1 MNPQG
6 KYSML
11 ALTQIKI
18 GNYDMKRLVT
28 SLLVSVALGASASSD
43 SADRPLVM
51 QPEISPDGM
60 RVAFSYQGDIWTMS
74 TSGTNPNRLTI
85 HEGYEHSPKWSK
97 DGKSIA
103 FSSDRFGNDDVFI
116 MPSDGGRPDRLTYH
130 SASDRVLGFSDDNQ
144 VLFNTRRLYAE
155 VEREW
160 EVYSVAPTGDET
172 EFRFMDALGFDAVV
186 SPNGKKIAFVRSTA
200 RVSRE
205 DYRGPANRNIWVYDI
220 EADKYQ
226 QLTDFDGNDFMP
238 QWSGN
243 NELYFISPRAGKYNV
258 FKQKL
263 DSKKATQVT
272 DEREFG
278 VEHFSLDS
286 QGNNLIYQA
295 ADKVALIADGQQQ
308 PLDLSIPTDF
318 RFDPVTNKT
327 TTNSLDEYSVSPDG
341 KWIAYAVRGDV
352 FVKRND
358 KEDKRSVRLTT
369 GAARDRDVTW
379 LNDTTLLFVSDRD
392 DQNDIF
398 ALTSADANEPN
409 LFKSLKHAITPVT
422 RTDAQ
427 EGQPVVSPDGKKV
440 AYQQGR
446 GKLIVAEVSDDN
458 AFTNP
463 VTLLDGWATPSGVSW
478 SPDSQW
484 LAYAKSDLLFNS
496 EIFIHA
502 ADNSHEPVNVSM
514 HPKGDYSPVW
524 SPDGSKLGFTSM
536 RNNGDYDIWFAW
548 LKESD
553 WQRTQE
559 EWKRDEFVAE
569 ANTAKD
575 DDDTDEAKEATAEP
589 MHIDLDGIYKRL
601 SQVTR
606 FAGNESGLAFDKD
619 GEYVYYTIG
628 GAGRQN
634 FKMDQD
640 LFKIKWNGED
650 KKHILKGDKSPRS
663 LSLSHDG
670 KHLFALTG
678 KGTLVKVDTKKD
690 ETDTLT
696 TVSQQS
702 IEHMAERAQIFDE
715 AWQALNA
722 GFYDPEFHGNDWQEL
737 KEKYRPLA
745 LKASTKEDF
754 QYVFNLMLGQ
764 VNASHMGM
772 YRGENQKQTQK
783 TRTGLVGVEVFP
795 GDDGLTVASVLNNS
809 PATRDDSRLQE
820 DDVITHVNQQS
831 VKDANFYELL
841 NGQANQPV
849 LLSVKR
855 AGQDKEVVLWPT
867 TSLSDEKYDNW
878 VETRRELTE
887 KYSNGRLG
895 YLHIRGMNW
904 TSFERFERELMAAGY
919 GKDGIVIDVR
929 YNGGGWTTDYLM
941 AVLNVEQ
948 HAYTIP
954 RGATDD
960 LDNDKLRFRDKYPF
974 SERLP
979 LSAWTKPSIAMSNEN
994 SYSNAE
1000 IFSHAYKALG
1010 IGKLVGRPTFGAVI
1024 STGAQGLVDGSIV
1037 RMPFRGWWVKN
1048 SDANMDFTPAQ
1059 PDIEVFNPPAYKAKN
1074 EDPQLKRAVGE
1085 LLKSL

>member
-1 MNPQG
+1 
-6 KYSML
+6 
-11 ALTQIKI
+11 
-18 GNYDMKRLVT
+18 MKRLLT
-28 SLLVSVALGASASSD
+28 SLLVSAALGVSASETTSE
-43 SADRPLVM
+43 RPLIM
-51 QPEISPDGM
+51 QPEISPDGT
-60 RVAFSYQGDIWTMS
+60 RIAFSYQGDIWTMS

-85 HEGYEHSPKWSK
+85 HEGYESSPKWSK
-97 DGKSIA
+97 DGSSIA
-103 FSSDRFGNDDVFI
+103 FSSDRFGNDDVFV
-116 MPSDGGRPDRLTYH
+116 MPSEGGRPDRLTYH
-130 SASDRVLGFSDDNQ
+130 SAPDRVLGFSNDNQ

-160 EVYSVAPTGDET
+160 EVYGVAPTGDAT
-172 EFRFMDALGFDAVV
+172 ESRYMDALGFDAVV
-186 SPNGKKIAFVRSTA
+186 SPDGTKIAFVRSTA

-205 DYRGPANRNIWVYDI
+205 DYRGPANRNIWIYDT
-220 EADKYQ
+220 ETSEYE

-238 QWSGN
+238 KWSSN
-243 NELYFISPRAGKYNV
+243 NELYFISARAGKYNV

-263 DSKKATQVT
+263 GSRRATQVT
-272 DEREFG
+272 DESEFG
-278 VEHFSLDS
+278 VEHFSIDKQASHLV
-286 QGNNLIYQA
+286 YQA
-295 ADKVALIADGQQQ
+295 ADKVKLIADGQSSS
-308 PLDLSIPTDF
+308 LDLSIPTDF
-318 RFDPVTNKT
+318 RFDPVTKKST
-327 TTNSLDEYSVSPDG
+327 TDSLDEYSVSPDG
-341 KWIAYAVRGDV
+341 KLISYVVRGDL

-379 LNDTTLLFVSDRD
+379 LDDTTLLFVSDRD
-392 DQNDIF
+392 RQNDIF
-398 ALTSADANEPN
+398 ALTSADSEEPN
-409 LFKSLKHAITPVT
+409 LFKSLKHSVTPVT

-427 EGQPVVSPDGKKV
+427 ESQPLVSPDGKKV
-440 AYQQGR
+440 AYREGR
-446 GKLIVAEVSDDN
+446 GKLIVADITADKSL
-458 AFTNP
+458 TNR

-478 SPDSQW
+478 SPDSNW
-484 LAYAKSDLLFNS
+484 LAYAKSDLSFNS
-496 EIFIHA
+496 EVFIHA
-502 ADNSHEPVNVSM
+502 ADNSQEPVNVSM

-548 LKESD
+548 LTKSD
-553 WQRTQE
+553 WQRSKE
-559 EWKRDEFVAE
+559 EWKRDEFVDETADTKKEEDDSE
-569 ANTAKD
+569 ANEKAV
-575 DDDTDEAKEATAEP
+575 EP
-589 MHIDLDGIYKRL
+589 MQIDLDRIYERL
-601 SQVTR
+601 VQVTR
-606 FAGNESGLAFDKD
+606 FAGNESGLAFDKE
-619 GEYVYYTIG
+619 GEHVYYTIG

-650 KKHILKGDKSPRS
+650 KKQVIEGNKSPRS
-663 LSLSHDG
+663 LSLSNDG

-678 KGTLVKVDTKKD
+678 KGQLVKVDTKTDKP
-690 ETDTLT
+690 ETLS
-696 TVSQQS
+696 TVSQQN

-722 GFYDPEFHGNDWQEL
+722 GFYDPEFHDNDWQEL

-754 QYVFNLMLGQ
+754 QYIFNLMLGQ
-764 VNASHMGM
+764 VNASHMGL

-783 TRTGLVGVEVFP
+783 TQTGLVGVEVIP
-795 GDDGLTVASVLNNS
+795 TDAGLEVTSVLNKS
-809 PATRDDSRLQE
+809 PAARDDSRLQVG
-820 DDVITHVNQQS
+820 DVITQVNQQS

-841 NGQANQPV
+841 NGYANQRV
-849 LLSVKR
+849 LLNIKR
-855 AGQDKEVVLWPT
+855 ANEDTEVVLWPT

-878 VETRRELTE
+878 VETRRAMTE
-887 KYSNGRLG
+887 EYSNGRLG

-960 LDNDKLRFRDKYPF
+960 LDKDQKKFRDKYPY

-1024 STGAQGLVDGSIV
+1024 STGAERLVDGSII
-1037 RMPFRGWWVKN
+1037 RMPFRGWWVKE

-1074 EDPQLKRAVGE
+1074 VDPQLKRAVDE
-1085 LLKSL
+1085 LLKTL

>member
-1 MNPQG
+1 
-6 KYSML
+6 ML
-11 ALTQIKI
+11 
-18 GNYDMKRLVT
+18 T
-28 SLLVSVALGASASSD
+28 SLLVSAALGASASEAS
-43 SADRPLVM
+43 SERPLIM
-51 QPEISPDGM
+51 QPEISPDGT
-60 RVAFSYQGDIWTMS
+60 RIAFSYQGDIWTMS

-85 HEGYEHSPKWSK
+85 HEGYESSPKWSK
-97 DGKSIA
+97 DGSSIA
-103 FSSDRFGNDDVFI
+103 FSSDRFGNDDVFV
-116 MPSDGGRPDRLTYH
+116 MPSEGGRPDRLTYH
-130 SASDRVLGFSDDNQ
+130 SAPDRVLGFSNDNQ

-160 EVYSVAPTGDET
+160 EVYGVAPTGDAT
-172 EFRFMDALGFDAVV
+172 ESRYMDALGFDAVV
-186 SPNGKKIAFVRSTA
+186 SPDGTKIAFVRSTA

-205 DYRGPANRNIWVYDI
+205 DYRGPANRNIWIYDT
-220 EADKYQ
+220 ETSEYE

-238 QWSGN
+238 KWSSN
-243 NELYFISPRAGKYNV
+243 NELYFISARAGKYNV

-263 DSKKATQVT
+263 GSKRATQVT
-272 DEREFG
+272 DESEFG
-278 VEHFSLDS
+278 VEHFSIDKQANHLV
-286 QGNNLIYQA
+286 YQA
-295 ADKVALIADGQQQ
+295 ADKVRLIADGQSSS
-308 PLDLSIPTDF
+308 LDLSIPTDF
-318 RFDPVTNKT
+318 RFDPVTKKST
-327 TTNSLDEYSVSPDG
+327 TDSLDEYSVSPDG
-341 KWIAYAVRGDV
+341 KLISYVVRGDL

-379 LNDTTLLFVSDRD
+379 LDDNTLLFVSDRD
-392 DQNDIF
+392 GQNDIF
-398 ALTSADANEPN
+398 ALTSADSEEPN
-409 LFKSLKHAITPVT
+409 LFKSLKHSVTPVT

-427 EGQPVVSPDGKKV
+427 ESQPLVSPDGKKV
-440 AYQQGR
+440 AYREGR
-446 GKLIVAEVSDDN
+446 GKLIVADITADKSL
-458 AFTNP
+458 TNR

-478 SPDSQW
+478 SPDSNW
-484 LAYAKSDLLFNS
+484 LAYAKSDLSFNS
-496 EIFIHA
+496 EVFIHA
-502 ADNSHEPVNVSM
+502 ADNSQEPVNVSM

-548 LKESD
+548 LTKSD
-553 WQRTQE
+553 WQRSKE
-559 EWKRDEFVAE
+559 EWKRDEFVDE
-569 ANTAKD
+569 TADTKKEED
-575 DDDTDEAKEATAEP
+575 DSKTEEKALEP
-589 MHIDLDGIYKRL
+589 MQIDLDRIYERL
-601 SQVTR
+601 VQVTR
-606 FAGNESGLAFDKD
+606 FAGNESGLAFDKE
-619 GEYVYYTIG
+619 GEHVYYTIG

-650 KKHILKGDKSPRS
+650 KKQVIEGNKSPRN
-663 LSLSHDG
+663 LSLSNDG

-678 KGTLVKVDTKKD
+678 KGQLVKVDTKKD
-690 ETDTLT
+690 EPETLS
-696 TVSQQS
+696 TVSQQN

-722 GFYDPEFHGNDWQEL
+722 GFYDPEFHDNDWQEL

-754 QYVFNLMLGQ
+754 QYIFNLMMGQ
-764 VNASHMGM
+764 VNASHMGL

-783 TRTGLVGVEVFP
+783 TQTGLVGVEVIP
-795 GDDGLTVASVLNNS
+795 TDAGLEITSVLNKS
-809 PATRDDSRLQE
+809 PAARDDSRLQVG
-820 DDVITHVNQQS
+820 DVITQVNQQS

-841 NGQANQPV
+841 NGYANQRV
-849 LLSVKR
+849 LLNIKR
-855 AGQDKEVVLWPT
+855 ANEDTEVVLWPT

-878 VETRRELTE
+878 VETRRAMTE
-887 KYSNGRLG
+887 EYSDGRLG

-960 LDNDKLRFRDKYPF
+960 LDKDQKKFRDKYPY

-1024 STGAQGLVDGSIV
+1024 STGAERLVDGSII
-1037 RMPFRGWWVKN
+1037 RMPFRGWWVKE

-1074 EDPQLKRAVGE
+1074 VDPQLKRAVDE
-1085 LLKSL
+1085 LLKTL

>member
-1 MNPQG
+1 
-6 KYSML
+6 
-11 ALTQIKI
+11 
-18 GNYDMKRLVT
+18 MKRLLT
-28 SLLVSVALGASASSD
+28 SLLVSAALGASASETTSE
-43 SADRPLVM
+43 RPLIM
-51 QPEISPDGM
+51 QPEISPDGT
-60 RVAFSYQGDIWTMS
+60 RIAFSYQGDIWTMS

-85 HEGYEHSPKWSK
+85 HEGYESSPKWSK
-97 DGKSIA
+97 DGSSIA
-103 FSSDRFGNDDVFI
+103 FSSDRFGNDDVFV
-116 MPSDGGRPDRLTYH
+116 MPSEGGHPDRLTYH
-130 SASDRVLGFSDDNQ
+130 SAPDRVLEFSNDNQ

-160 EVYSVAPTGDET
+160 EVYGIAPTGDAT
-172 EFRFMDALGFDAVV
+172 ESRYMDALGFDAVV
-186 SPNGKKIAFVRSTA
+186 SPDGTKIAFVRSTA

-205 DYRGPANRNIWVYDI
+205 DYRGPANRNIWIYDT
-220 EADKYQ
+220 ETSEYE

-238 QWSGN
+238 KWSSN
-243 NELYFISPRAGKYNV
+243 NELYFISARTGKYNV

-263 DSKKATQVT
+263 GSKRATQVT
-272 DEREFG
+272 DESEFG
-278 VEHFSLDS
+278 VEHFSIDKQANHLV
-286 QGNNLIYQA
+286 YKA
-295 ADKVALIADGQQQ
+295 ADKVKLIADGQSSS
-308 PLDLSIPTDF
+308 LDLSIPTDF
-318 RFDPVTNKT
+318 RFDPVTKKST
-327 TTNSLDEYSVSPDG
+327 TDSLDEYSVSPDG
-341 KWIAYAVRGDV
+341 KLISYVVRGDL

-379 LNDTTLLFVSDRD
+379 LDDNTLLFVSDRD
-392 DQNDIF
+392 GQNDIF
-398 ALTSADANEPN
+398 AVTSADSEEPN
-409 LFKSLKHAITPVT
+409 LFKSLKHSVTPVT

-427 EGQPVVSPDGKKV
+427 ERQPLVSPDGEKV
-440 AYQQGR
+440 VYREGR
-446 GKLIVAEVSDDN
+446 GKLIVADITEDKSL
-458 AFTNP
+458 TNR

-478 SPDSQW
+478 SADSNW
-484 LAYAKSDLLFNS
+484 LAYAKSDLSFNS

-502 ADNSHEPVNVSM
+502 ADNSQEPVNVSM

-548 LKESD
+548 LTESD
-553 WQRTQE
+553 WQRSKE
-559 EWKRDEFVAE
+559 EWKRDEFVDETADTQKDENDSE
-569 ANTAKD
+569 A
-575 DDDTDEAKEATAEP
+575 DEKAVEP
-589 MHIDLDGIYKRL
+589 MQIDLDRIYERL
-601 SQVTR
+601 VQVTR
-606 FAGNESGLAFDKD
+606 FAGNESGLAFDKE
-619 GEYVYYTIG
+619 GEHVYYTIG

-650 KKHILKGDKSPRS
+650 KKQVIDGNKRPRS
-663 LSLSHDG
+663 LSLSNDG

-678 KGTLVKVDTKKD
+678 KGQLVKVDTKKD
-690 ETDTLT
+690 KPETLS
-696 TVSQQS
+696 TVSQQN
-702 IEHMAERAQIFDE
+702 IEHMAEREQIFDE

-722 GFYDPEFHGNDWQEL
+722 GFYDPEFHDNDWQEL

-754 QYVFNLMLGQ
+754 QYIFNLMLGQ
-764 VNASHMGM
+764 VNASHMGL

-783 TRTGLVGVEVFP
+783 TQTGLVGVEVIP
-795 GDDGLTVASVLNNS
+795 TDAGLEVTSVLNKS
-809 PATRDDSRLQE
+809 PAARDESRLQVG
-820 DDVITHVNQQS
+820 DVITQVNQQS
-831 VKDANFYELL
+831 VKDTNFYELL
-841 NGQANQPV
+841 NGYANQRV
-849 LLSVKR
+849 LLNIKR
-855 AGQDKEVVLWPT
+855 ANEDTEVVLWPT

-878 VETRRELTE
+878 VETRRAMTE
-887 KYSNGRLG
+887 EYSDGRLG

-941 AVLNVEQ
+941 AVLNVQQ

-960 LDNDKLRFRDKYPF
+960 LDKDQNKFREKYPY

-1024 STGAQGLVDGSIV
+1024 STGAERLVDGSII
-1037 RMPFRGWWVKN
+1037 RMPFRGWWVKE

-1074 EDPQLKRAVGE
+1074 VDPQLKRAVDE
-1085 LLKSL
+1085 LLKTL

>member
-1 MNPQG
+1 
-6 KYSML
+6 
-11 ALTQIKI
+11 
-18 GNYDMKRLVT
+18 MKRLLT
-28 SLLVSVALGASASSD
+28 SLLVSAALGASASDGS
-43 SADRPLVM
+43 SERPLIM
-51 QPEISPDGM
+51 QPEISPDGT
-60 RVAFSYQGDIWTMS
+60 RIAFSYQGDIWTMS

-85 HEGYEHSPKWSK
+85 HEGYESSPKWSK
-97 DGKSIA
+97 DGSSIA
-103 FSSDRFGNDDVFI
+103 FSSDRFGNDDVFV
-116 MPSDGGRPDRLTYH
+116 MPSEGGRPDRLTYH
-130 SASDRVLGFSDDNQ
+130 SAPDRVLGFSNDNQ

-160 EVYSVAPTGDET
+160 EVYGIAPTGDAT
-172 EFRFMDALGFDAVV
+172 ESRYMDALGFDAAV
-186 SPNGKKIAFVRSTA
+186 SPDGTKIAFVRSTA

-205 DYRGPANRNIWVYDI
+205 DYRGPANRNIWIYDT
-220 EADKYQ
+220 ETSEYE

-238 QWSGN
+238 KWSSN
-243 NELYFISPRAGKYNV
+243 NELYFISARAGKYNV

-263 DSKKATQVT
+263 GSKRATQVT
-272 DEREFG
+272 DESEFG
-278 VEHFSLDS
+278 VEHFSIDKQANHLV
-286 QGNNLIYQA
+286 YQA
-295 ADKVALIADGQQQ
+295 ADKVKLIADGQSSS
-308 PLDLSIPTDF
+308 LDLSIPTDF
-318 RFDPVTNKT
+318 RFDPVTKKST
-327 TTNSLDEYSVSPDG
+327 TDSLDEYSVSPDG
-341 KWIAYAVRGDV
+341 KLISYVVRGDL

-379 LNDTTLLFVSDRD
+379 LDDNTLLFVSDRD
-392 DQNDIF
+392 GQNDIF
-398 ALTSADANEPN
+398 ALTSADSEEPN
-409 LFKSLKHAITPVT
+409 LFKSLKHSVAPVT

-427 EGQPVVSPDGKKV
+427 ESQPLVSPDGKKV
-440 AYQQGR
+440 AYREGR
-446 GKLIVAEVSDDN
+446 GKLIVADITADKSL
-458 AFTNP
+458 TNR

-478 SPDSQW
+478 SPDSNW
-484 LAYAKSDLLFNS
+484 LAYAKSDLSFNS
-496 EIFIHA
+496 EVFIHA
-502 ADNSHEPVNVSM
+502 ADNSQEPVNVSM

-548 LKESD
+548 LTESD
-553 WQRTQE
+553 WQRSQE
-559 EWKRDEFVAE
+559 EWKRDEFVDETADTKKEEDDSE
-569 ANTAKD
+569 ANEKAV
-575 DDDTDEAKEATAEP
+575 EP
-589 MHIDLDGIYKRL
+589 MQIDLDRIYERL
-601 SQVTR
+601 VQVTR
-606 FAGNESGLAFDKD
+606 FAGNESGLAFDKE
-619 GEYVYYTIG
+619 GEHVYYTIG

-650 KKHILKGDKSPRS
+650 KKQVIEGNKSPRS
-663 LSLSHDG
+663 LSLSNDG

-678 KGTLVKVDTKKD
+678 KGQLVKVDTKTDKP
-690 ETDTLT
+690 ETLS
-696 TVSQQS
+696 TVSQQN

-722 GFYDPEFHGNDWQEL
+722 GFYDPEFHDNDWQEL

-754 QYVFNLMLGQ
+754 QYIFNLMLGQ
-764 VNASHMGM
+764 VNASHMGL

-783 TRTGLVGVEVFP
+783 TQTGLVGVEVIP
-795 GDDGLTVASVLNNS
+795 TDAGLEVTSVLNKS
-809 PATRDDSRLQE
+809 PAARDDSRLQVG
-820 DDVITHVNQQS
+820 DVITQVNQQS

-841 NGQANQPV
+841 NGYANQRV
-849 LLSVKR
+849 LLNIKR
-855 AGQDKEVVLWPT
+855 ANEDTEVVLWPT

-878 VETRRELTE
+878 VETRRAMTE
-887 KYSNGRLG
+887 EYSNGRLG

-960 LDNDKLRFRDKYPF
+960 LDKDQKKFRDKYPY

-1024 STGAQGLVDGSIV
+1024 STGAERLVDGSII
-1037 RMPFRGWWVKN
+1037 RMPFRGWWVKE

-1074 EDPQLKRAVGE
+1074 VDPQLKRAVDE
-1085 LLKSL
+1085 LLKTL

>member
-1 MNPQG
+1 
-6 KYSML
+6 
-11 ALTQIKI
+11 
-18 GNYDMKRLVT
+18 MKRLVT
-28 SLLVSVALGASASSD
+28 SLLVSAAFGVSASEAMSE
-43 SADRPLVM
+43 RPLIM
-51 QPEISPDGM
+51 QPEISPDGTQI
-60 RVAFSYQGDIWTMS
+60 AFSYQGDIWTMS

-85 HEGYEHSPKWSK
+85 HEGYESSPKWSK

-116 MPSDGGRPDRLTYH
+116 MPSKGGRPDRLTYH
-130 SASDRVLGFSDDNQ
+130 SASDQVLGFNNDNQ

-160 EVYSVAPTGDET
+160 EVYSVAPTGNAT
-172 EFRFMDALGFDAVV
+172 ESRYMDALGFDAVV
-186 SPNGKKIAFVRSTA
+186 SPDGTKIAFVRSTA

-205 DYRGPANRNIWVYDI
+205 DYRGPANRNIWVYDT
-220 EADKYQ
+220 ETDEYE

-238 QWSGN
+238 QWSSN
-243 NELYFISPRAGKYNV
+243 NELYFISARAGKYNV
-258 FKQKL
+258 FKQQL
-263 DSKKATQVT
+263 GSKRATQVT

-278 VEHFSLDS
+278 VEHFSIDKRANHLV
-286 QGNNLIYQA
+286 YQA
-295 ADKVALIADGQQQ
+295 ADKVQLITGDQSKS
-308 PLDLSIPTDF
+308 LDLSIPTDF
-318 RFDPVTNKT
+318 RFDPVTKKST
-327 TTNSLDEYSVSPDG
+327 TDSLDEYSVSPNG
-341 KWIAYAVRGDV
+341 KLISYVVRGDL

-358 KEDKRSVRLTT
+358 KDDKRSVRLTT

-379 LNDTTLLFVSDRD
+379 LDDNTLLFVSDRD
-392 DQNDIF
+392 GQNDIF
-398 ALTSADANEPN
+398 AVTSADSDEPN
-409 LFKSLKHAITPVT
+409 VFKSLKHSITPVT

-427 EGQPVVSPDGKKV
+427 EREPLVSPDGNKV
-440 AYQQGR
+440 VYREGR
-446 GKLIVAEVSDDN
+446 GKLIVADVTEGNSL
-458 AFTNP
+458 TNT

-478 SPDSQW
+478 SPDSNW
-484 LAYAKSDLLFNS
+484 LAYAKSDLSFNS

-502 ADNSHEPVNVSM
+502 ADNSQKPVNVSM

-548 LKESD
+548 LTEGD
-553 WQRTQE
+553 WQRSKE
-559 EWKRDEFVAE
+559 EWKRDEFVE
-569 ANTAKD
+569 ETADAKKD
-575 DDDTDEAKEATAEP
+575 EDDSEDSVKAVEP
-589 MHIDLDGIYKRL
+589 MQIDLERIYERL
-601 SQVTR
+601 VQVTR
-606 FAGNESGLAFDKD
+606 FAGNESGLAFDKE
-619 GEYVYYTIG
+619 GEHVYYTIG

-640 LFKIKWNGED
+640 LFKIKWSGED
-650 KKHILKGDKSPRS
+650 KKQVIEGNKRPRS
-663 LSLSHDG
+663 LSLSSDG

-678 KGTLVKVDTKKD
+678 KGQLVKIDTKKD
-690 ETDTLT
+690 EPETLS
-696 TVSQQS
+696 TVSQQN
-702 IEHMAERAQIFDE
+702 IEHMAEREQIFDE

-722 GFYDPEFHGNDWQEL
+722 GFYDPEFHDNDWQEL
-737 KEKYRPLA
+737 KDKYRPLA

-754 QYVFNLMLGQ
+754 QYIFNLMLGQ
-764 VNASHMGM
+764 VNASHMGL
-772 YRGENQKQTQK
+772 YRGENQKETQK
-783 TRTGLVGVEVFP
+783 TQTGLVGIEVVP
-795 GDDGLTVASVLNNS
+795 TDEGLKVTSVLNKS
-809 PATRDDSRLQE
+809 PAARDDSRLRVG
-820 DDVITHVNQQS
+820 DVITQVNQQS
-831 VKDANFYELL
+831 VEDANFYELL
-841 NGQANQPV
+841 NGYANQRV
-849 LLSVKR
+849 LLDIKR
-855 AGQDKEVVLWPT
+855 ANENTEVVLWPT
-867 TSLSDEKYDNW
+867 TRLSNEKYDNW
-878 VETRRELTE
+878 VETRRAMTE

-954 RGATDD
+954 RGATDN
-960 LDNDKLRFRDKYPF
+960 LDKDQKEFRDKYPY

-1000 IFSHAYKALG
+1000 IFSHAYKSLG

-1024 STGAQGLVDGSIV
+1024 STGAERLVDGSII
-1037 RMPFRGWWVKN
+1037 RMPFRGWWVKE

-1074 EDPQLKRAVGE
+1074 VDPQLERAVEE
-1085 LLKSL
+1085 LLKTL

>member
-1 MNPQG
+1 
-6 KYSML
+6 
-11 ALTQIKI
+11 
-18 GNYDMKRLVT
+18 MKRLVT
-28 SLLVSVALGASASSD
+28 SLLVSAAFSASASNGTSE
-43 SADRPLVM
+43 RPLIM
-51 QPEISPDGM
+51 QPEISPDGT
-60 RVAFSYQGDIWTMS
+60 RIAFSYQGDIWTMS

-85 HEGYEHSPKWSK
+85 HEGYESSPKWSK
-97 DGKSIA
+97 DGSSIA
-103 FSSDRFGNDDVFI
+103 FSSDRFGNDDVFV
-116 MPSDGGRPDRLTYH
+116 MPSEGGRPDRLTYH
-130 SASDRVLGFSDDNQ
+130 SAPDRVLGFSNDNQ

-160 EVYSVAPTGDET
+160 EVYGIAPTGDAT
-172 EFRFMDALGFDAVV
+172 ESRYMDALGFDAVV
-186 SPNGKKIAFVRSTA
+186 SPDGTKIAFVRSTA

-205 DYRGPANRNIWVYDI
+205 DYRGPANRNIWIYDT
-220 EADKYQ
+220 ETSEYE

-238 QWSGN
+238 KWSSN
-243 NELYFISPRAGKYNV
+243 NELYFISARAGKYNV

-263 DSKKATQVT
+263 GSKRATQVT
-272 DEREFG
+272 DESEFG
-278 VEHFSLDS
+278 VEHFSIDKQAKHLV
-286 QGNNLIYQA
+286 YKA
-295 ADKVALIADGQQQ
+295 ADNVKLLAGGQSKS
-308 PLDLSIPTDF
+308 LDLSIPTDF
-318 RFDPVTNKT
+318 RFDPVTKKST
-327 TTNSLDEYSVSPDG
+327 TDSLDEYSVSPDG
-341 KWIAYAVRGDV
+341 KLISYVVRGDL

-379 LNDTTLLFVSDRD
+379 LDDNTLLFVSDRD
-392 DQNDIF
+392 GQNDIF
-398 ALTSADANEPN
+398 AVTSADSEEPN
-409 LFKSLKHAITPVT
+409 LFKSLKHSVTPVT

-427 EGQPVVSPDGKKV
+427 ERQPLVSPDGKKV
-440 AYQQGR
+440 AYREGR
-446 GKLIVAEVSDDN
+446 GKLIVADITEDKSL
-458 AFTNP
+458 TNR

-478 SPDSQW
+478 SPDSNW
-484 LAYAKSDLLFNS
+484 LAYAKSDLSFNS

-502 ADNSHEPVNVSM
+502 ADNSQKPVNVSM
-514 HPKGDYSPVW
+514 HPKGDYNPVW

-548 LKESD
+548 LTESD
-553 WQRTQE
+553 WQRSKE
-559 EWKRDEFVAE
+559 EWKRDEFVDETADTKKDEDDSE
-569 ANTAKD
+569 A
-575 DDDTDEAKEATAEP
+575 DEKAVEP
-589 MHIDLDGIYKRL
+589 LQIDLDRIYERL
-601 SQVTR
+601 VQVTR
-606 FAGNESGLAFDKD
+606 FAGNESGLAFDKE
-619 GEYVYYTIG
+619 GEHVYYTIG

-650 KKHILKGDKSPRS
+650 KKQVIEGNKRPRS
-663 LSLSHDG
+663 LSLSNDG

-678 KGTLVKVDTKKD
+678 KGQLVKVDTQKD
-690 ETDTLT
+690 KPETLS
-696 TVSQQS
+696 TVSQQN
-702 IEHMAERAQIFDE
+702 IEHMAEREQIFDE

-722 GFYDPEFHGNDWQEL
+722 GFYDPEFHDNDWQQL

-754 QYVFNLMLGQ
+754 QYIFNLMLGQ
-764 VNASHMGM
+764 VNASHMGL

-783 TRTGLVGVEVFP
+783 TQTGLVGVEVIP
-795 GDDGLTVASVLNNS
+795 TDAGLEVTSVLNKS
-809 PATRDDSRLQE
+809 PAARDDSRLQVG
-820 DDVITHVNQQS
+820 DVITQVNQQS

-841 NGQANQPV
+841 NGYANQRV
-849 LLSVKR
+849 LLNIKR
-855 AGQDKEVVLWPT
+855 ANEDTEVVLWPT

-878 VETRRELTE
+878 VETRRAMTE
-887 KYSNGRLG
+887 EYSDGRLG

-960 LDNDKLRFRDKYPF
+960 LDKDQKKFRDKYPY

-1024 STGAQGLVDGSIV
+1024 STGAERLVDGSII
-1037 RMPFRGWWVKN
+1037 RMPFRGWWVKE

-1074 EDPQLKRAVGE
+1074 VDPQLKRAVDE
-1085 LLKSL
+1085 LLKTL

>member
-1 MNPQG
+1 
-6 KYSML
+6 
-11 ALTQIKI
+11 
-18 GNYDMKRLVT
+18 MKRLVT
-28 SLLVSVALGASASSD
+28 SLLVSAAFGVSASDAMSE
-43 SADRPLVM
+43 RPLIM
-51 QPEISPDGM
+51 QPEISPDGTQI
-60 RVAFSYQGDIWTMS
+60 AFSYQGDIWTMS

-85 HEGYEHSPKWSK
+85 HEGYESSPKWSK

-116 MPSDGGRPDRLTYH
+116 MPSKGGRPDRLTYH
-130 SASDRVLGFSDDNQ
+130 SASDQVLGFNNDNQ

-160 EVYSVAPTGDET
+160 EVYSVAPTGNAT
-172 EFRFMDALGFDAVV
+172 ESRYMDALGFDAVV
-186 SPNGKKIAFVRSTA
+186 SPDGTKIAFVRSTA

-205 DYRGPANRNIWVYDI
+205 DYRGPANRNIWVYDT
-220 EADKYQ
+220 ETDEYE

-238 QWSGN
+238 QWSSN
-243 NELYFISPRAGKYNV
+243 NELYFISARAGKYNV
-258 FKQKL
+258 FKQQL
-263 DSKKATQVT
+263 GSKRATQVT

-278 VEHFSLDS
+278 VEHFSIDKRANHLV
-286 QGNNLIYQA
+286 YQA
-295 ADKVALIADGQQQ
+295 ADKVQLITGDQSKS
-308 PLDLSIPTDF
+308 LDLSIPTDF
-318 RFDPVTNKT
+318 RFDPVTKKST
-327 TTNSLDEYSVSPDG
+327 TDSLDEYSVSPNG
-341 KWIAYAVRGDV
+341 KLISYVVRGDL

-358 KEDKRSVRLTT
+358 KDDKRSVRLTT

-379 LNDTTLLFVSDRD
+379 LDDNTLLFVSDRD
-392 DQNDIF
+392 GQNDIF
-398 ALTSADANEPN
+398 AVTSADSDEPN
-409 LFKSLKHAITPVT
+409 VFKSLKHSITPVT

-427 EGQPVVSPDGKKV
+427 EREPLVSPDGNKV
-440 AYQQGR
+440 VYREGR
-446 GKLIVAEVSDDN
+446 GKLIVADVTEGNSL
-458 AFTNP
+458 TNT

-478 SPDSQW
+478 SPDSNW
-484 LAYAKSDLLFNS
+484 LAYAKSDLSFNS

-502 ADNSHEPVNVSM
+502 ADNSQKPVNVSM

-548 LKESD
+548 LTEGD
-553 WQRTQE
+553 WQRSKE
-559 EWKRDEFVAE
+559 EWKRDEFVEETADAKKDEDDSE
-569 ANTAKD
+569 ASVKAV
-575 DDDTDEAKEATAEP
+575 EP
-589 MHIDLDGIYKRL
+589 MQIDLERIYERL
-601 SQVTR
+601 VQVTR
-606 FAGNESGLAFDKD
+606 FAGNESGLAFDKE
-619 GEYVYYTIG
+619 GEHVYYTIG

-650 KKHILKGDKSPRS
+650 KKQVIEGNKRPRS
-663 LSLSHDG
+663 LSLSSDG

-678 KGTLVKVDTKKD
+678 KGQLVKIDTKKD
-690 ETDTLT
+690 EPEILS
-696 TVSQQS
+696 TVSQQN
-702 IEHMAERAQIFDE
+702 IEHMAEREQIFDE

-722 GFYDPEFHGNDWQEL
+722 GFYDPEFHNNDWQEL
-737 KEKYRPLA
+737 KDKYRPLA

-754 QYVFNLMLGQ
+754 QYIFNLMLGQ
-764 VNASHMGM
+764 VNASHMGL
-772 YRGENQKQTQK
+772 YRGENQKETQK
-783 TRTGLVGVEVFP
+783 TQTGLVGVEVVP
-795 GDDGLTVASVLNNS
+795 TDEGLKVTSVLNKS
-809 PATRDDSRLQE
+809 PAARDDSRLRVG
-820 DDVITHVNQQS
+820 DVITQVNQQS
-831 VKDANFYELL
+831 VEDANFYELL
-841 NGQANQPV
+841 NGYANQRV
-849 LLSVKR
+849 LLDIKR
-855 AGQDKEVVLWPT
+855 ANENTEVVLWPT
-867 TSLSDEKYDNW
+867 TRLSNEKYDNW
-878 VETRRELTE
+878 VETRRAMTE

-954 RGATDD
+954 RGATDN
-960 LDNDKLRFRDKYPF
+960 LDKDQKEFRDKYPY

-1000 IFSHAYKALG
+1000 IFSHAYKSLG

-1024 STGAQGLVDGSIV
+1024 STGAERLVDGSII
-1037 RMPFRGWWVKN
+1037 RMPFRGWWVKE

-1074 EDPQLKRAVGE
+1074 VDPQLERAVEE
-1085 LLKSL
+1085 LLKTL

>member
-1 MNPQG
+1 
-6 KYSML
+6 
-11 ALTQIKI
+11 
-18 GNYDMKRLVT
+18 MKRLVT
-28 SLLVSVALGASASSD
+28 SLLVSAAFGVSASEAMSE
-43 SADRPLVM
+43 RPLIM
-51 QPEISPDGM
+51 QPEISPDGTQI
-60 RVAFSYQGDIWTMS
+60 AFSYQGDIWTMS

-85 HEGYEHSPKWSK
+85 HEGYESSPKWSK

-116 MPSDGGRPDRLTYH
+116 MPSKGGRPDRLTYH
-130 SASDRVLGFSDDNQ
+130 SASDQVLGFNNDNQ

-160 EVYSVAPTGDET
+160 EVYSVAPTGNAT
-172 EFRFMDALGFDAVV
+172 ESRYMDALGFDAVV
-186 SPNGKKIAFVRSTA
+186 SPDGTKIAFVRSTA

-205 DYRGPANRNIWVYDI
+205 DYRGPANRNIWVYDT
-220 EADKYQ
+220 ETDEYE

-238 QWSGN
+238 QWSSN
-243 NELYFISPRAGKYNV
+243 NELYFISARAGKYNV
-258 FKQKL
+258 FKQQL
-263 DSKKATQVT
+263 GSKRATQVT

-278 VEHFSLDS
+278 VEHFSIDKRANHLV
-286 QGNNLIYQA
+286 YQA
-295 ADKVALIADGQQQ
+295 ADKVQLITGDQSKS
-308 PLDLSIPTDF
+308 LDLSIPTDF
-318 RFDPVTNKT
+318 RFDPVTKKST
-327 TTNSLDEYSVSPDG
+327 TDSLDEYSVSPNG
-341 KWIAYAVRGDV
+341 KLISYVVRGDL

-358 KEDKRSVRLTT
+358 KDDKRSVRLTT

-379 LNDTTLLFVSDRD
+379 LDDNTLLFVSDRD
-392 DQNDIF
+392 GQNDIF
-398 ALTSADANEPN
+398 AVTSADSDEPN
-409 LFKSLKHAITPVT
+409 VFKSLKHSITPVT

-427 EGQPVVSPDGKKV
+427 EREPLVSPDGNKV
-440 AYQQGR
+440 VYREGR
-446 GKLIVAEVSDDN
+446 GKLIVADVTEGNSL
-458 AFTNP
+458 TNT

-478 SPDSQW
+478 SPDSNW
-484 LAYAKSDLLFNS
+484 LAYAKSDLSFNS

-502 ADNSHEPVNVSM
+502 ADNSQKPVNVSM

-548 LKESD
+548 LTEGD
-553 WQRTQE
+553 WQRSKE
-559 EWKRDEFVAE
+559 EWKRDEFVEETADAKKDEDDSE
-569 ANTAKD
+569 ASVKAV
-575 DDDTDEAKEATAEP
+575 EP
-589 MHIDLDGIYKRL
+589 MQIDLERIYERL
-601 SQVTR
+601 VQVTR
-606 FAGNESGLAFDKD
+606 FAGNESGLAFDKE
-619 GEYVYYTIG
+619 GEHVYYTIG

-650 KKHILKGDKSPRS
+650 KKQVIEGNKRPRS
-663 LSLSHDG
+663 LSLSSDG

-678 KGTLVKVDTKKD
+678 KGQLVKIDTKKD
-690 ETDTLT
+690 EPEILS
-696 TVSQQS
+696 TVSQQN
-702 IEHMAERAQIFDE
+702 IEHMAEREQIFDE

-722 GFYDPEFHGNDWQEL
+722 GFYDPEFHNNDWQEL
-737 KEKYRPLA
+737 KDKYRPLA

-754 QYVFNLMLGQ
+754 QYIFNLMLGQ
-764 VNASHMGM
+764 VNASHMGL
-772 YRGENQKQTQK
+772 YRGENQKETQK
-783 TRTGLVGVEVFP
+783 TQTGLVGIEVVP
-795 GDDGLTVASVLNNS
+795 TDEGLKVTSVLNKS
-809 PATRDDSRLQE
+809 PAARDDSRLRVG
-820 DDVITHVNQQS
+820 DVITQVNQQS
-831 VKDANFYELL
+831 VEDANFYELL
-841 NGQANQPV
+841 NGYANQRV
-849 LLSVKR
+849 LLDIKR
-855 AGQDKEVVLWPT
+855 ANENTEVVLWPT
-867 TSLSDEKYDNW
+867 TRLSNEKYDNW
-878 VETRRELTE
+878 VETRRAMTE

-954 RGATDD
+954 RGATDN
-960 LDNDKLRFRDKYPF
+960 LDKDQKEFRDKYPY

-1000 IFSHAYKALG
+1000 IFSHAYKSLG

-1024 STGAQGLVDGSIV
+1024 STGAERLVDGSII
-1037 RMPFRGWWVKN
+1037 RMPFRGWWVKE

-1074 EDPQLKRAVGE
+1074 VDPQLERAVEE
-1085 LLKSL
+1085 LLKTL

>member
-1 MNPQG
+1 
-6 KYSML
+6 
-11 ALTQIKI
+11 
-18 GNYDMKRLVT
+18 MKRLVT
-28 SLLVSVALGASASSD
+28 SLLVSAAFSASASNGTSE
-43 SADRPLVM
+43 RPLIM
-51 QPEISPDGM
+51 QPEISPDGT
-60 RVAFSYQGDIWTMS
+60 RIAFSYQGDIWTMS

-85 HEGYEHSPKWSK
+85 HEGYESSPKWSK
-97 DGKSIA
+97 DGSSIA
-103 FSSDRFGNDDVFI
+103 FSSDRFGNDDVFV
-116 MPSDGGRPDRLTYH
+116 MPSEGGRPDRLTYH
-130 SASDRVLGFSDDNQ
+130 SAPDRVLGFSNDNQ

-160 EVYSVAPTGDET
+160 EVYGIAPTGDAT
-172 EFRFMDALGFDAVV
+172 ESRYMDALGFDAAV
-186 SPNGKKIAFVRSTA
+186 SPDGTKIAFVRSTA

-205 DYRGPANRNIWVYDI
+205 DYRGPANRNIWIYDT
-220 EADKYQ
+220 ETSEYE

-238 QWSGN
+238 KWSSN
-243 NELYFISPRAGKYNV
+243 NELYFISARAGKYNV

-263 DSKKATQVT
+263 GSKRATQVT
-272 DEREFG
+272 DESEFG
-278 VEHFSLDS
+278 VEHFSIDKQANHLV
-286 QGNNLIYQA
+286 YQA
-295 ADKVALIADGQQQ
+295 ADKVKLIADGQSSS
-308 PLDLSIPTDF
+308 LDLSIPTDF
-318 RFDPVTNKT
+318 RFDPVTKKST
-327 TTNSLDEYSVSPDG
+327 TDSLDEYSVSPDG
-341 KWIAYAVRGDV
+341 KLISYVVRGDL

-379 LNDTTLLFVSDRD
+379 LDDNTLLFVSDRD
-392 DQNDIF
+392 GQNDIF
-398 ALTSADANEPN
+398 ALTSADSEEPN
-409 LFKSLKHAITPVT
+409 LFKSLKHSVAPVT

-427 EGQPVVSPDGKKV
+427 ESQPLVSPDGKKV
-440 AYQQGR
+440 AYREGR
-446 GKLIVAEVSDDN
+446 GKLIVADITADKSL
-458 AFTNP
+458 TNR

-478 SPDSQW
+478 SPDSNW
-484 LAYAKSDLLFNS
+484 LAYAKSDLSFNS
-496 EIFIHA
+496 EVFIHA
-502 ADNSHEPVNVSM
+502 ADNSQEPVNVSM

-548 LKESD
+548 LTESD
-553 WQRTQE
+553 WQRSQE
-559 EWKRDEFVAE
+559 EWKRDEFVDETADTKKEEDDSE
-569 ANTAKD
+569 ANEKAV
-575 DDDTDEAKEATAEP
+575 EP
-589 MHIDLDGIYKRL
+589 MQIDLDRIYERL
-601 SQVTR
+601 VQVTR
-606 FAGNESGLAFDKD
+606 FAGNESGLAFDKE
-619 GEYVYYTIG
+619 GEHVYYTIG

-650 KKHILKGDKSPRS
+650 KKQVIEGNKSPRS
-663 LSLSHDG
+663 LSLSNDG

-678 KGTLVKVDTKKD
+678 KGQLVKVDTKTDKP
-690 ETDTLT
+690 ETLS
-696 TVSQQS
+696 TVSQQN

-722 GFYDPEFHGNDWQEL
+722 GFYDPEFHDNDWQEL

-754 QYVFNLMLGQ
+754 QYIFNLMLGQ
-764 VNASHMGM
+764 VNASHMGL

-783 TRTGLVGVEVFP
+783 TQTGLVGVEVIP
-795 GDDGLTVASVLNNS
+795 TDAGLEVTSVLNKS
-809 PATRDDSRLQE
+809 PAARDDSRLQVG
-820 DDVITHVNQQS
+820 DVITQVNQQS

-841 NGQANQPV
+841 NGYANQRV
-849 LLSVKR
+849 LLNIKR
-855 AGQDKEVVLWPT
+855 ANEDTEVVLWPT

-878 VETRRELTE
+878 VETRRAMTE
-887 KYSNGRLG
+887 EYSNGRLG

-960 LDNDKLRFRDKYPF
+960 LDKDQKKFRDKYPY

-1024 STGAQGLVDGSIV
+1024 STGAERLVDGSII
-1037 RMPFRGWWVKN
+1037 RMPFRGWWVKE

-1074 EDPQLKRAVGE
+1074 VDPQLKRAVDE
-1085 LLKSL
+1085 LLKTL

>member
-1 MNPQG
+1 
-6 KYSML
+6 
-11 ALTQIKI
+11 
-18 GNYDMKRLVT
+18 MKRLLT
-28 SLLVSVALGASASSD
+28 SLLVSAALGASASDGS
-43 SADRPLVM
+43 SERPLIM
-51 QPEISPDGM
+51 QPEISPDGT
-60 RVAFSYQGDIWTMS
+60 RIAFSYQGDIWTMS

-85 HEGYEHSPKWSK
+85 HEGYESSPKWSK
-97 DGKSIA
+97 DGSSIA

-116 MPSDGGRPDRLTYH
+116 MPSEGGRPDRLTYH
-130 SASDRVLGFSDDNQ
+130 SAPDRVLGFSNDNQ

-160 EVYSVAPTGDET
+160 EVYGVAPTDDAT
-172 EFRFMDALGFDAVV
+172 ESRYMDALGFDAVV
-186 SPNGKKIAFVRSTA
+186 SPDGTKIAFVRSTA

-205 DYRGPANRNIWVYDI
+205 DYRGPANRNIWIYDT
-220 EADKYQ
+220 ETSEYE

-238 QWSGN
+238 KWSSN
-243 NELYFISPRAGKYNV
+243 NELYFISARAGKYNV

-263 DSKKATQVT
+263 GSRRATQVT
-272 DEREFG
+272 DESEFG
-278 VEHFSLDS
+278 VEHFSIDKQANHLV
-286 QGNNLIYQA
+286 YQA
-295 ADKVALIADGQQQ
+295 ADKVKLVADGKSSS
-308 PLDLSIPTDF
+308 LDLSIPTDF
-318 RFDPVTNKT
+318 RFDPVTKKST
-327 TTNSLDEYSVSPDG
+327 TDSLDEYSVSPDG
-341 KWIAYAVRGDV
+341 KLISYVVRGDL

-379 LNDTTLLFVSDRD
+379 LDDNTLLFVSDRD
-392 DQNDIF
+392 RQNDIF
-398 ALTSADANEPN
+398 ALTSADSEEPN
-409 LFKSLKHAITPVT
+409 LFKSLKHSVTPVT

-427 EGQPVVSPDGKKV
+427 ERQPLVSPDGKKV
-440 AYQQGR
+440 AYREGR
-446 GKLIVAEVSDDN
+446 GKLIVADITADKSL
-458 AFTNP
+458 TNR

-478 SPDSQW
+478 SPDSNW
-484 LAYAKSDLLFNS
+484 LAYAKSDLSFNS
-496 EIFIHA
+496 EVFIHA
-502 ADNSHEPVNVSM
+502 ADSSQEPVNVSM

-548 LKESD
+548 LTKSD
-553 WQRTQE
+553 WQRSKE
-559 EWKRDEFVAE
+559 EWKRDEFVDE
-569 ANTAKD
+569 TADAKKD
-575 DDDTDEAKEATAEP
+575 EDDSEVDEKAVEP
-589 MHIDLDGIYKRL
+589 MQIDLDRIYERL
-601 SQVTR
+601 VQVTR
-606 FAGNESGLAFDKD
+606 FAGNESGLAFDKE
-619 GEYVYYTIG
+619 GEHVYYTIG

-650 KKHILKGDKSPRS
+650 KKQVIEGNKSPRS
-663 LSLSHDG
+663 LSLSNDG

-678 KGTLVKVDTKKD
+678 KGQLVKVDTKKD
-690 ETDTLT
+690 EPETLS
-696 TVSQQS
+696 TVSQQN

-722 GFYDPEFHGNDWQEL
+722 GFYDPEFHDNDWQEL

-754 QYVFNLMLGQ
+754 QYIFNLMLGQ
-764 VNASHMGM
+764 VNASHMGL
-772 YRGENQKQTQK
+772 YHGENQKQTQK
-783 TRTGLVGVEVFP
+783 TQTGLVGVEVIP
-795 GDDGLTVASVLNNS
+795 TDAGLEITSVLNKS
-809 PATRDDSRLQE
+809 PAARDDSRLQVG
-820 DDVITHVNQQS
+820 DVITQVNQQS

-841 NGQANQPV
+841 NGYANQRV
-849 LLSVKR
+849 LLNIKR
-855 AGQDKEVVLWPT
+855 ANEDTEVVLWPT

-878 VETRRELTE
+878 VETRRAMTE
-887 KYSNGRLG
+887 EYSDGRLG

-960 LDNDKLRFRDKYPF
+960 LDKDQKKFRDKYPY

-979 LSAWTKPSIAMSNEN
+979 LAAWTKPSIAMSNEN

-1024 STGAQGLVDGSIV
+1024 STGAERLVDGSII
-1037 RMPFRGWWVKN
+1037 RMPFRGWWVKE

-1074 EDPQLKRAVGE
+1074 VDPQLKRAVDE
-1085 LLKSL
+1085 LLKTL